1 VKLSIVICAY
11 NEQRS
16 ILSVLDHTLQVE
28 LPEGWEREII
38 LVDNASTDGTQDL
51 LRAVKGPNIKVIFH
65 PRNLGKGASI
75 RTGFGHATGD
85 YVVIQDADTEYDP
98 ADLARLLRRA
108 IELDADAVFGSRIL
122 DGQRSYHYASA
133 YWGVRALT
141 LMTNLLCGGELTD
154 VAVATKMV
162 RTSVLPGLGLRG
174 EHFDLDFELPVKL
187 LRAGYRIHE
196 VPISYRPRTY
206 EEGKKIKPLDGL
218 RALWVILR
226 ERFRPRRPTRTA

>member
-1 VKLSIVICAY
+1 MKLSIIICAY

-16 ILSVLDHTLQVE
+16 ILSVLDRTLQVE
-28 LPEGWEREII
+28 LPDGWEREII
-38 LVDNASTDGTQDL
+38 IVDNASTDGTQDL
-51 LRAVKGPNIKVIFH
+51 LRAVKGPAVKVVFH

-85 YVVIQDADTEYDP
+85 YVVIQDADTEYEP
-98 ADLARLLRRA
+98 ADLARVLQKA
-108 IELDADAVFGSRIL
+108 VAEDADAVFGSRVL
-122 DGQRSYHYASA
+122 GGQRSYHYATA

-141 LMTNLLCGGELTD
+141 AVTNLLCGGQLTD

-162 RTSVLPGLGLRG
+162 RRSILPGLALKG
-174 EHFDLDFELPVKL
+174 EHFDLDFELPVRL

-196 VPISYRPRTY
+196 VPITYRPRTY
-206 EEGKKIKPLDGL
+206 EEGKKIRPWDGL

-226 ERFRPRRPTRTA
+226 ERLRPAPPVRGA